1 MPTYVTG
8 APTHWAGD
16 MTHTVTVYSAS
27 TLDNYGK
34 QTISG
39 SGTSYSCHLVLEK
52 SSSRDE
58 QGKQVAEGG
67 KLYIMSDA
75 TIDTGDRLDLPDTSI
90 DPRIISVKK
99 VKYMANGTP
108 TVHHTVVTFGA
119 LNG

>member
-1 MPTYVTG
+1 MPYISG
-8 APTHWAGD
+8 QPNHWLDD

-27 TLDNYGK
+27 SLNNYGK
-34 QTISG
+34 KTIAA
-39 SGTSYSCHLVLEK
+39 SGTSYSCHLVVEK
-52 SSSRDE
+52 SVSRDE
-58 QGKQVAEGG
+58 QGNQVAEGG

-75 TIDTGDRLDLPDTSI
+75 NISESDRLDLPDTSI

-99 VKYMANGTP
+99 VKYSANGTP

>member
-34 QTISG
+34 QTISA

-58 QGKQVAEGG
+58 QGKQVSEGG

-75 TIDTGDRLDLPDTSI
+75 TIEVGDRLDLPYFTT
-90 DPRIISVKK
+90 DPRITGVRK
-99 VKYMANGTP
+99 VYYSANGTT
-108 TVHHTVVTFGA
+108 TVHHTEVTFGA
-119 LNG
+119 V